1 MACSKEKI
9 LRMLLKDLVFTRHA
23 LEQMLLPSRR
33 LTESEVEE
41 AIRKGRI
48 IESQK
53 TPAGEK
59 VIMQSY
65 KPAVCVVL
73 GVSDCL
79 VVITAWRGTRK

>member
-1 MACSKEKI
+1 MACSKETI
-9 LRMLLKDLVFTRHA
+9 LQMLQKDLIFTRHA

-33 LTESEVEE
+33 LTEGEIEE

-48 IESQK
+48 IESTR

-79 VVITAWRGTRK
+79 VVITAWRGARK